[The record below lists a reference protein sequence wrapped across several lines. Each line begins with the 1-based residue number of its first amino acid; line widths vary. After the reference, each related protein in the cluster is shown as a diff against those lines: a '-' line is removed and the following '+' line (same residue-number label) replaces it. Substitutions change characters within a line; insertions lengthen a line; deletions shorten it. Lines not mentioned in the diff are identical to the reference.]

1 MRNSEK
7 SIEIPIM
14 NDDSANDV
22 ADDDFCEAL
31 YNDYQASPDKG
42 TVLCIEDAARMLGMS
57 CKFVNCI
64 FATKAMPKE

>member
-1 MRNSEK
+1 MRNREK

-31 YNDYQASPDKG
+31 YNNYHANPEKG
-42 TVLCIEDAARMLGMS
+42 TVICIEDAARVLGI
-57 CKFVNCI
+57 VL
-64 FATKAMPKE
+64 